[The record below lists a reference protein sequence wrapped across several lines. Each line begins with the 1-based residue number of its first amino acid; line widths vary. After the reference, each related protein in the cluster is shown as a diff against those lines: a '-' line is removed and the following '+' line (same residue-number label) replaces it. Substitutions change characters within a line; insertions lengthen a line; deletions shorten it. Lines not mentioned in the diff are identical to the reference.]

1 MEMINKG
8 IKLLVVA
15 SLLVMAGC
23 ATSSTTSQRS
33 TAGTEGTDTMTLED
47 HLRRLNGVQISGSGD
62 YAKVM
67 LRPRGFS
74 GASRGVT
81 SSGKSDPGFGDSDQR
96 QPLFVVDGQKIG
108 RDYPNVAQMFSEGE
122 IKSVRLL
129 PESEAAQY
137 GSQAGYG
144 VIEIVTKAAAASS
157 NN

>member
-1 MEMINKG
+1 MEFVNKG

-47 HLRRLNGVQISGSGD
+47 HLRRLNGVQITGSGN

-81 SSGKSDPGFGDSDQR
+81 SSSKGDPGFGDSNKR
-96 QPLFVVDGQKIG
+96 QPLFVVDGQKVG
-108 RDYPNVAQMFSEGE
+108 RNYPNVAQMFSAGE

-137 GSQAGYG
+137 GSEAGHG
-144 VIEIVTKAAAASS
+144 VIEITTKAAS
-157 NN
+157 NDN